1 MGWLQRI
8 VFRSYRRRP
17 NRKRLPLPPTL
28 VLPGAAGAGRV
39 IGILLEE
46 VVVTASRALSTAA
59 SGVGM
64 TIGAILLPAN
74 WQSEMNYWEVDPRR
88 FGPPPPVV
96 FPWVDQNDPTPPIS
110 VSYTPPPKDLP
121 GFPGARPAKPL
132 GNRKRWTDSD
142 GNILEWDSRH
152 GEIEMYDRTGKTHKG
167 GFDPKTG
174 NQISDPKPGRTT
186 PKN

>member
-1 MGWLQRI
+1 MWNGLYWNKWNC
-8 VFRSYRRRP
+8 P
-17 NRKRLPLPPTL
+17 NLDFIQ
-28 VLPGAAGAGRV
+28 PGVSASCFLRGTHRAG
-39 IGILLEE
+39 
-46 VVVTASRALSTAA
+46 
-59 SGVGM
+59 
-64 TIGAILLPAN
+64 
-74 WQSEMNYWEVDPRR
+74 
-88 FGPPPPVV
+88 
-96 FPWVDQNDPTPPIS
+96 PIS

-142 GNILEWDSRH
+142 GSILEWDSRH